1 MIPGSHVAIV
11 TPMHPSGE
19 IDFESFSGL
28 LEWHIEAGTSGIVVL
43 GTTGEAPTITDAERV
58 ELIETAVANVA
69 GRVPVIVGTGTNC
82 TRDTIQYTQMADE
95 LGADACLIV
104 TPYYNKPTQ
113 EGMFQH
119 FSVVAESTDI
129 PQILYNVPGRTGC
142 DIHPDTVIRLSALP
156 NIIGI
161 KDASGDL
168 SRVQKILQSSPEF
181 LLLTG
186 NDDNTV
192 AFMEQGGHG
201 VISVV
206 ANIAPELLAQMVQCG
221 LRGDF
226 AAAHAIDAKLRAL
239 HAALFLEANPIPVKW
254 LLAEMDVISE
264 GIRLPLTPLNE
275 KFHEAVRSATIA
287 AGLGN

>member
-11 TPMHPSGE
+11 TPMHPDGE
-19 IDFESFSGL
+19 IDFESFAAL
-28 LEWHIEAGTSGIVVL
+28 LEWHIEAGTNGIVIL
-43 GTTGEAPTITDAERV
+43 GTTGEAPTITADER
-58 ELIETAVANVA
+58 IEVIEAAVAQVA
-69 GRVPVIVGTGTNC
+69 GRIPVIVGTGTNC
-82 TRDTIQYTQMADE
+82 TRTSIEYTQMADE

-113 EGMFQH
+113 EGLFQH
-119 FSVVAESTDI
+119 FSVLADSTDI

-142 DIHPDTVIRLSALP
+142 DIHPDTVIRLSVFP

-161 KDASGDL
+161 KEASGDL
-168 SRVQKILQSSPEF
+168 SRVQKILQASPEF

-206 ANIAPELLAQMVQCG
+206 ANVAPELLSQMVQFG
-221 LRGDF
+221 LQGEW
-226 AAAHAIDAKLRAL
+226 AAAHAVDVKLRAL
-239 HAALFLEANPIPVKW
+239 HAALFVEANPIPVKW
-254 LLAEMDVISE
+254 LLAEMNAIPN
-264 GIRLPLTPLNE
+264 GIRLPLTPLSE
-275 KFHEAVRSATIA
+275 KFHETVRAAIIA
-287 AGLGN
+287 AGLVN